1 MMTSAPCTVPSSEM
15 FTALPLS
22 SILHKAAVHCIV
34 PFTNRLPFVR
44 MLHSGHVS
52 VTLFSMIT
60 SPSAIMSAEMFCEVR
75 NVTAESDSGK
85 ERRRMSRKEI
95 ALDDHLSLSP
105 KRAQPKKTTA
115 DEFRAGEQC
124 DTLTRTL
131 LLTMSNVP
139 HALMF
144 KSFREVLEV
153 DLRRRDI
160 ALICVV

>member
-1 MMTSAPCTVPSSEM
+1 MVMSAPCTAPSSEM
-15 FTALPLS
+15 FTVLPLS
-22 SILHKAAVHCIV
+22 SILHKAAVHFIV
-34 PFTNRLPFVR
+34 PFTNSLPFVR
-44 MLHSGHVS
+44 MLHSEHVN

-85 ERRRMSRKEI
+85 KRRRINRKKV

-105 KRAQPKKTTA
+105 KRAQPKKTTSK
-115 DEFRAGEQC
+115 EFRAGEQC

-139 HALMF
+139 HALIL
-144 KSFREVLEV
+144 KSFCEVLEV